1 MNPKLTP
8 YMFTVLFRTMLVSC
22 CWIVLCSNQISVILP
37 DTRTIQLTV
46 QNSTTILQVK
56 TQIQT
61 SENIPTGNQKLYYN
75 GNFLGDDTKSL
86 SYYGI
91 PNMATLNLLLASVPV
106 KLQSFGIREGS
117 GGRLELEWVSAQEQ
131 QVKEYQVEHSMD
143 QLHWEELAAV
153 KAAGNSPVPRRYA
166 YTFENGRPGAHYF
179 RLRMVDLDGSWVMSA
194 IVREILGDWR
204 VTAPYPNPFVEQLTV
219 VPGGRVLI
227 YDGNGKQ
234 VAVGGMEGK
243 ETIWTGSWRPGVYS
257 WKRFDAAGRL
267 VASGKLVRRPG

>member
-1 MNPKLTP
+1 
-8 YMFTVLFRTMLVSC
+8 MFIALIRTVLVSC

-61 SENIPTGNQKLYYN
+61 AESIPTGNQKLYYN
-75 GNFLGDDTKSL
+75 GTFLGDDTKSL
-86 SYYGI
+86 GYYGI

-106 KLQSFGIREGS
+106 TLESFGIRLGT
-117 GGRLELEWVSAQEQ
+117 GGKLELEWVSAQEQ
-131 QVKEYQVEHSMD
+131 QVKEYQVQHSMD
-143 QLHWEELAAV
+143 QQHWEVVSVVA
-153 KAAGNSPVPRRYA
+153 AAGNSSEPRRYR
-166 YTFENGRPGAHYF
+166 YVFENGKPGAHYF
-179 RLRMVDLDGSWVMSA
+179 RLRMVDLDGSWKTSV
-194 IVREILGDWR
+194 IVREMLGDWK
-204 VTAPYPNPFVEQLTV
+204 VTAPYPNPFFEQLTV

-227 YDGNGKQ
+227 YDGSGKQ
-234 VAVGGMEGK
+234 VAVAGMPGMETLRT
-243 ETIWTGSWRPGVYS
+243 ERWIPGIYS